1 MSRGAP
7 APQDLLFKIRV
18 LPVSATTE
26 TTVAPDNN
34 LDKSVPPTG
43 PFRRYAV
50 DYVALPNEFNF
61 TLEPNGIHSGK
72 LQFMVYVFDTDGLLL
87 NATGQT
93 IELNLSPD
101 SYKRFEH
108 GVIERRLEVSV
119 PTKVDT
125 FLRIGIE
132 DVPTNKFGVVEV
144 PVSTISHLPPLSA
157 QAPASAPAPSNTA
170 PASPAPSTSA
180 APPAKPQG

>member
-1 MSRGAP
+1 
-7 APQDLLFKIRV
+7 
-18 LPVSATTE
+18 
-26 TTVAPDNN
+26 
-34 LDKSVPPTG
+34 
-43 PFRRYAV
+43 
-50 DYVALPNEFNF
+50 
-61 TLEPNGIHSGK
+61 
-72 LQFMVYVFDTDGLLL
+72 MVYVFDTDGLLL

-170 PASPAPSTSA
+170 PTSPAPSTSA
-180 APPAKPQG
+180 RTTRQAAGLN